1 MKKPKE
7 KFYSTQESVFYY
19 ISRYVET
26 DPVLSSF
33 HYYFNGRYTQR
44 LIEDVS
50 LSIMPIGGKT
60 KRKEFKVN
68 IIPQDQGIQDLI
80 AKGIAQDDYRR
91 SLAGEVCDFFRDCAQ
106 SIMAYSEADYEI
118 VYLSRQKGGEN
129 IGFKLALIPPL
140 TLIQKKGRFYQYL
153 PKQLAE
159 VKGSP
164 QYIQFS
170 EHSVLR
176 FQAPS
181 PLRNELKYILDS
193 LSSLSDHPALPD
205 FVLQNM
211 GINPNPIP
219 FDIKAFEYSHKLALA
234 DAGKPI
240 GWNSFIMPGD
250 QMLEYYWFY
259 RFLLF
264 EQFKI
269 SLRNSIIS
277 TFNEGLDIVGQKLG
291 IRARLEIEGLPSIE
305 DVNAAQSKL
314 FAGSIS
320 FNKLL
325 DEFSLL

>member
-1 MKKPKE
+1 MIKLKE
-7 KFYSTQESVFYY
+7 EFYSTQRSVFYY
-19 ISRYVET
+19 IDHYRET

-33 HYYFNGRYTQR
+33 HDYFNGRYTQR

-50 LSIMPIGGKT
+50 LSIVPIGGET

-68 IIPQDQGIQDLI
+68 IISQDQGIQDLI
-80 AKGIAQDDYRR
+80 AKAIAQNDYRR

-106 SIMAYSEADYEI
+106 SIMAYGEADYEI
-118 VYLSRQKGGEN
+118 AYLSRQKGGEN
-129 IGFKLALIPPL
+129 IGFKLVLIPPL

-153 PKQLAE
+153 PKQQSE
-159 VKGSP
+159 INGSP

-170 EHSVLR
+170 EGSVLR

-181 PLRNELKYILDS
+181 SLRNELKYILES
-193 LSSLSDHPALPD
+193 LSSLSNHPVLPD
-205 FVLQNM
+205 FVLGNM
-211 GINPNPIP
+211 GNNPNPIS
-219 FDIKAFEYSHKLALA
+219 FDIKAFEYSRKLALA
-234 DAGKPI
+234 EAGKPI
-240 GWNSFIMPGD
+240 GWNSSIMPGD

-277 TFNEGLDIVGQKLG
+277 TFNEGLNIVGQKL
-291 IRARLEIEGLPSIE
+291 RFQARLEFEGLPSIE

-314 FAGSIS
+314 LAGSIS

-325 DEFSLL
+325 DEFSLR